1 MGAALYATRTV
12 PVGRAEAGYQ
22 RLGGR
27 VAPIGEGEGI
37 MTHRLTQIRISISP
51 YTRRQIDELREEYGT
66 VREVITMAV
75 HHLATAERRPTGDQY
90 GRIESGHQA
99 MSEGA

>member
-1 MGAALYATRTV
+1 
-12 PVGRAEAGYQ
+12 
-22 RLGGR
+22 
-27 VAPIGEGEGI
+27 
-37 MTHRLTQIRISISP
+37 MTNHRLTQIRISISP

-75 HHLATAERRPTGDQY
+75 HHLATTEQRPTGDQY

-99 MSEGA
+99 MSGGA